1 MTYFF
6 KTDSFFAPLRRALIG
21 SACALALAGC
31 GGEAKAPTAGEGS
44 EAARTSYELA
54 DDHAIGN
61 PAAKATIVEHASV
74 VCGAC
79 ANWHEA
85 VYPDFK
91 KKYIDSGLVRFV
103 FREFP
108 TPPENLAQAGFL
120 IANCAGEE
128 KFFEN
133 ISLQFKRQK
142 QIFAAAGTGTVKDEY
157 IAIAKAG
164 GLSEAEFEACLQDPD
179 EIARYESIVQN
190 GIDNGVTSTPT
201 FFVNGTKTKMFVLED
216 FDAALRPIL
225 GDEATASDKAETE
238 KEDGSEDGAAAETEM
253 TDK

>member
-1 MTYFF
+1 MTYFY
-6 KTDSFFAPLRRALIG
+6 KTDSFFAPLRRAFIG
-21 SACALALAGC
+21 SACAIALTGC
-31 GGEAKAPTAGEGS
+31 GGDAKAPTTGEGGN
-44 EAARTSYELA
+44 EARTAYELP

-61 PAAKATIVEHASV
+61 SAAKATIVEHASV

-142 QIFAAAGTGTVKDEY
+142 QIFAAASTGTVKDEY

-164 GLSEAEFEACLQDPD
+164 GLSESEFEACLQDPD
-179 EIARYESIVQN
+179 EIARYEAIVQN

-201 FFVNGTKTKMFVLED
+201 FFVNGTRTKMFVLED

-225 GDEATASDKAETE
+225 GDAATASKKA
-238 KEDGSEDGAAAETEM
+238 DDAAEAEAK
-253 TDK
+253 TDTAEQ

>member
-1 MTYFF
+1 MTRFF
-6 KTDSFFAPLRRALIG
+6 QTDSFSHSSSLKAFVLGGTAALL
-21 SACALALAGC
+21 LAAC
-31 GGEAKAPTAGEGS
+31 GGSSP
-44 EAARTSYELA
+44 AANSSSASSAERTSYEWE

-61 PAAKATIVEHASV
+61 ANAAVTIIEHASV

-79 ANWHEA
+79 ANWHTT

-108 TPPENLAQAGFL
+108 TAPENLAQAGFL
-120 IANCAGEE
+120 IANCAGED

-142 QIFAAAGTGTVKDEY
+142 QIFAAAGDGTVKDEY

-164 GLSEAEFEACLQDPD
+164 GLSEEQFEQCLQNPE
-179 EIARYESIVQN
+179 EIERYETIVKM
-190 GIDNGVTSTPT
+190 GLDAGVTGTPS
-201 FFVNGTKTKMFVLED
+201 FFVNGEKTKMFKLED
-216 FDAALRPIL
+216 FDAALRPML
-225 GDEATASDKAETE
+225 GNEATKSNEAD
-238 KEDGSEDGAAAETEM
+238 DMAADE
-253 TDK
+253 

>member
-1 MTYFF
+1 MTKFI
-6 KTDSFFAPLRRALIG
+6 KTDSFKPVAWLRAAALGTVCAVAI
-21 SACALALAGC
+21 SACGNSSSSAS
-31 GGEAKAPTAGEGS
+31 PTS
-44 EAARTSYELA
+44 AAASSADRSQYEFA

-61 PAAKATIVEHASV
+61 PNAEVTIVEYASV

-79 ANWHEA
+79 ANWHTT

-108 TPPENLAQAGFL
+108 TAPENLAQAGFL
-120 IANCAGEE
+120 IANCSGED

-133 ISLQFKRQK
+133 ISLQFKRQP
-142 QIFAAAGTGTVKDEY
+142 QIFAAAGKGTVKDEY

-164 GLSEAEFEACLQDPD
+164 GLSEAEFEQCLQNP
-179 EIARYESIVQN
+179 EELTRYEKVVQM
-190 GIDNGVTSTPT
+190 GIDAGVTGTPS
-201 FFVNGTKTKMFVLED
+201 FFVNGEKTKMFLLED

-225 GDEATASDKAETE
+225 GEEATKSNAKDEKSAE
-238 KEDGSEDGAAAETEM
+238 
-253 TDK
+253 

>member
-44 EAARTSYELA
+44 DAARTSYELA

-91 KKYIDSGLVRFV
+91 KKYIDSGLV
-103 FREFP
+103 
-108 TPPENLAQAGFL
+108 
-120 IANCAGEE
+120 
-128 KFFEN
+128 
-133 ISLQFKRQK
+133 
-142 QIFAAAGTGTVKDEY
+142 VKDEY